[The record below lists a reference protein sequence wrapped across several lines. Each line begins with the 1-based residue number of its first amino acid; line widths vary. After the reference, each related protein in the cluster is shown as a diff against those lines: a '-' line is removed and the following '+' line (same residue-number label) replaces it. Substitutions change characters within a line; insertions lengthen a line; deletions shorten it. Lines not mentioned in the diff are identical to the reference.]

1 LHVLVFA
8 VGLQIGRQ
16 VAALLHLRVRARRHR
31 TRAFACA
38 LAKQIRLVAPA
49 SAIASASG
57 VLDDRKSQIGS
68 AKKMIWL

>member
-31 TRAFACA
+31 ARAFACA

-49 SAIASASG
+49 SAIASG